1 MSRYLLGLMM
11 VCLLWTSTT
20 LHGQPR
26 CKELPIF
33 PHFRGAMITDCPILN
48 GAVDFSAPNGKTQHY
63 DGVYTQYKYDFIKLK
78 VTLQDLVQHYMGH
91 LQDYKMQVMGSDD
104 KVAILHGFL
113 AGRHL
118 WVKITLQPKEGYELL
133 YAFDASV
140 TGVKEAS
147 TTSTIDIDEEGKLTI
162 SINFEVG
169 SAQLGAEDQLVVNQI
184 AAWLLLHKGAVMQLQ
199 GHTDN
204 SPEDNKSP
212 QLSMLRAKA
221 VYDALL
227 KAHVPA
233 TSMEYKGFGSSK
245 PANDNNTEDAKARNR
260 RVAFIVKK

>member
-1 MSRYLLGLMM
+1 MSRYLLGFMM
-11 VCLLWTSTT
+11 VCLLWTSTA

-33 PHFRGAMITDCPILN
+33 PHFKGAIIIDCPILN
-48 GAVDFSAPNGKTQHY
+48 GAVDFSAPNGKAQNY
-63 DGVYTQYKYDFIKLK
+63 DGIYTIYKYQFVK
-78 VTLQDLVQHYMGH
+78 VRANIQDLVQHYMGH
-91 LQDYKMQVMGSDD
+91 LQTYKMRVMGSDD

-113 AGRHL
+113 AGKHL
-118 WVKITLQPKEGYELL
+118 WVKLTLQPKDGYELL
-133 YAFDASV
+133 YAFKANV
-140 TGVKEAS
+140 TGINMA
-147 TTSTIDIDEEGKLTI
+147 TTAPIIDIDEQGKLTI
-162 SINFEVG
+162 AINFEVG

-184 AAWLLLHKGAVMQLQ
+184 AAWLLQHKGAIMQLQ

-212 QLSMLRAKA
+212 QLSLQRAKA

-233 TSMEYKGFGSSK
+233 TSMEYKGFGSNK